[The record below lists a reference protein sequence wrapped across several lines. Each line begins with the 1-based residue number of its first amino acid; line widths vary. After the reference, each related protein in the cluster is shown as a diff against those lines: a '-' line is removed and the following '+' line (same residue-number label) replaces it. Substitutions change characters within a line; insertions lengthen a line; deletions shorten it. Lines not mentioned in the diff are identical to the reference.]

1 MCAQASIS
9 QLVIRVSCSDL
20 RLRSYSIMIGSGES
34 TGESTGE
41 SMSRVVGL
49 GVGLGAL
56 VSRVS
61 RYVSRYVMARCAP
74 SAASSAEDAN
84 VLYERMEQGL
94 LIPYQLFP
102 RVKYK

>member
-1 MCAQASIS
+1 
-9 QLVIRVSCSDL
+9 
-20 RLRSYSIMIGSGES
+20 MIGS
-34 TGESTGE
+34 GESTGE
-41 SMSRVVGL
+41 SMSRVVSL

-61 RYVSRYVMARCAP
+61 RYVMARCAP
-74 SAASSAEDAN
+74 SAASSSEDAN